1 MFQLW
6 TSPQGCPLRRS
17 GDPLYGQYCL
27 QHQEKDHFFSEK
39 YWKWIPKLENKHYHI
54 AKECIYHKNKQF
66 HASEVEVLL
75 SHTLTSNDTAFLAA
89 RLN

>member
-1 MFQLW
+1 MADKNEMKIEIIFLN
-6 TSPQGCPLRRS
+6 
-17 GDPLYGQYCL
+17 
-27 QHQEKDHFFSEK
+27 
-39 YWKWIPKLENKHYHI
+39 WKWIPKLENKHHI
-54 AKECIYHKNKQF
+54 AKECVYHKNKQF